1 MKRSIRTFLL
11 INLLVSITLIT
22 LLVVIGNFYLDQKEF
37 RNRIDN
43 RLTSVALTLQAL
55 INENSGT
62 LIKLQRDINEI
73 PKLIQVTTP
82 SSEHIQYQIWNNH
95 NKLLLH
101 SRGLPLSITCLKK
114 IGFNNCII
122 DHVPWRVYVSHDPL
136 KKDTI
141 IIAERYSFRDRL
153 ATQAARDL
161 IIIMLIS
168 YPILGL
174 LIWIIVGKGLTSIRH
189 VTTEV
194 HQRAAS
200 NLQTVDTRG
209 VPNEIKPLVNELNK
223 LFKRLQEAFQR
234 EKRFATNAAHELKT
248 PLAALRTQTQ
258 VALNTTDE
266 VERIVALNKIL
277 ECVDRSTHT
286 VQQLLILS
294 RMVPESVLEQNEP
307 VILNK
312 ESAQVIAD
320 LVPIARKK
328 NIEIE
333 LIAPSKPQIIIG
345 NATAINILLRNL
357 IDNAIRYSPRGGLVQ
372 VVIESDDKFI
382 VLKVIDTGHGIPK
395 ELRKRVFE
403 RFYRIIGTEPSGS
416 GLGLSIVQQIARIHK
431 AKIRLATP
439 KSGKGLEVRVIF
451 RSA

>member
-43 RLTSVALTLQAL
+43 QLTSVVLTLQAI
-55 INENSGT
+55 INENHGT
-62 LIKLQRDINEI
+62 LIKLQKDINEI
-73 PKLIQVTTP
+73 PKLIQIITP
-82 SSEHIQYQIWNNH
+82 SAEFIQYKVWNNH

-101 SRGLPLSITCLKK
+101 SQGILPTSECLKK

-122 DHVPWRVYVSHDPL
+122 DHVPWRIYVSHDPVQ
-136 KKDTI
+136 KDTI
-141 IIAERYSFRDRL
+141 IVAERYSFRDRL

-174 LIWIIVGKGLTSIRH
+174 LIWIIIGKGLTSIRR

-194 HQRAAS
+194 RQRAAS
-200 NLQTVDTRG
+200 NLHTVDTRG
-209 VPNEIKPLVNELNK
+209 VPSEIKPLVDELNK
-223 LFKRLQEAFQR
+223 LFERLQATFQR
-234 EKRFATNAAHELKT
+234 EKRFAANAAHELKT

-258 VALNTTDE
+258 VALNTANDK
-266 VERIVALNKIL
+266 ERTAALNKIL
-277 ECVDRSTHT
+277 ECVDRSTHN

-294 RMVPESVLEQNEP
+294 RMVPESILEQNEQ
-307 VILNK
+307 VNLNK
-312 ESAQVIAD
+312 EATQVIAD
-320 LVPIARKK
+320 LVPMARKK
-328 NIEIE
+328 NIDIE
-333 LIAPSKPQIIIG
+333 LIAPSKPQMIIG
-345 NATAINILLRNL
+345 NSTAINILLRNL
-357 IDNAIRYSPRGGLVQ
+357 IDNAIRYSPKGGAVQ
-372 VVIESDDKFI
+372 IIIELDNKFI
-382 VLKVIDTGHGIPK
+382 VLKIIDSGPGIPK
-395 ELRKRVFE
+395 ELRKQVFE
-403 RFYRIIGTEPSGS
+403 RFYRIIGTESSGS
-416 GLGLSIVQQIARIHK
+416 GLGLSIVHQIVQIHK
-431 AKIRLATP
+431 AKIRLVTP

>member
-43 RLTSVALTLQAL
+43 QLTYVSLTLQAI
-55 INENSGT
+55 INENPGT

-73 PKLIQVTTP
+73 PKLIQITTP
-82 SSEHIQYQIWNNH
+82 SSEHIEYKVWNDH

-101 SRGLPLSITCLKK
+101 SPGILPTSTCLKK

-122 DHVPWRVYVSHDPL
+122 DHVPWRVYVSHDPV
-136 KKDTI
+136 KQDTI
-141 IIAERYSFRDRL
+141 IIAERYSFHDRL

-174 LIWIIVGKGLTSIRH
+174 LIWIIIGKGLISIRR

-194 HQRAAS
+194 RQRAAS

-209 VPNEIKPLVNELNK
+209 LPTEIKPLVNELNK
-223 LFKRLQEAFQR
+223 LFERLQAAFQR
-234 EKRFATNAAHELKT
+234 EKHFATNAAHELKT

-258 VALNTTDE
+258 VALNTTDDK
-266 VERIVALNKIL
+266 ERTAALNKIL

-294 RMVPESVLEQNEP
+294 RMVPEAILEQNKP
-307 VILNK
+307 VSLNK
-312 ESAQVIAD
+312 KSAQVTAD
-320 LVPIARKK
+320 LVPMARKK

-333 LIAPSKPQIIIG
+333 LIAPSKPQTIIG

-357 IDNAIRYSPRGGLVQ
+357 IDNAIRYSPKGGSVQ
-372 VVIESDDKFI
+372 IVIEPDNKFI
-382 VLKVIDTGHGIPK
+382 VLKVIDSGPGIPK

-416 GLGLSIVQQIARIHK
+416 GLGLSIVQQIAQIHK
-431 AKIRLATP
+431 AKIRLVTP

-451 RSA
+451 RAA

>member
-1 MKRSIRTFLL
+1 MKRSIRTFLI
-11 INLLVSITLIT
+11 INLLFSITLIT

-37 RNRIDN
+37 RNRTDN
-43 RLTSVALTLQAL
+43 QLTSVALTLQA
-55 INENSGT
+55 IVNENPSVLT
-62 LIKLQRDINEI
+62 KLQRDINEI
-73 PKLIQVTTP
+73 PKLIQITT
-82 SSEHIQYQIWNNH
+82 SSTEHIQYKVWNNH

-101 SRGLPLSITCLKK
+101 SQGTLPTSTCLNK
-114 IGFNNCII
+114 IGFNNCTI
-122 DHVPWRVYVSHDPL
+122 DNVPWRVYVSHDPA

-141 IIAERYSFRDRL
+141 IVAERYSFRDRL

-174 LIWIIVGKGLTSIRH
+174 LIWIIIGKGLTSIRR

-194 HQRAAS
+194 RQRAAS

-209 VPNEIKPLVNELNK
+209 VPKEIKPLVNELNK
-223 LFKRLQEAFQR
+223 LFERLQAAFQR

-258 VALNTTDE
+258 VALNTTNDD
-266 VERIVALNKIL
+266 ERIAALNKIL
-277 ECVDRSTHT
+277 ECVDKSTHT

-294 RMVPESVLEQNEP
+294 RMVPESILEQNEP

-312 ESAQVIAD
+312 EATQVIAD
-320 LVPIARKK
+320 LVPMARKK

-333 LIAPSKPQIIIG
+333 LIAPDKPQTIIG

-357 IDNAIRYSPRGGLVQ
+357 IDNAIRYSPKGGAVQ
-372 VVIESDDKFI
+372 IIIEPDNKFI
-382 VLKVIDTGHGIPK
+382 VLKVIDSGPGIPK
-395 ELRKRVFE
+395 ELRKQVFE
-403 RFYRIIGTEPSGS
+403 RFYRIIGTQPSGS
-416 GLGLSIVQQIARIHK
+416 GLGLSIAQQIAQIHK
-431 AKIRLATP
+431 AKIRLLTP